1 MVDSLKTLRTTSKSP
16 LTTNQLEKEGGLEP
30 RKFYTG
36 IDVSDRSDADIVS
49 LFHISETNS
58 YS

>member
-1 MVDSLKTLRTTSKSP
+1 MLPSTRVLRAKS
-16 LTTNQLEKEGGLEP
+16 NARNHAVP

-36 IDVSDRSDADIVS
+36 IDVSDRGEADIVS

-58 YS
+58 